1 MRLLVTGSLGLV
13 GTNIIPPLSRE
24 FDITALDIQEWDIT
38 DAKTGSLIFKDQRP
52 DVVLNL
58 AAMTDV
64 DGCEDFPDKAEKL
77 NAEGPATVARLCR
90 DNNVRLVHVSTDY
103 VFDGEKGSPY
113 KEEDLPNPMSV
124 YGRTKL
130 AGERNV
136 VSVLPSSLVVRA
148 QWLYGRGGNNF
159 ITKVVK
165 IAGETGAARVVDDQ
179 WGAPTYAKDLAE
191 PLLRLIQKEKS
202 GIYHLADSGSCSWYG
217 FAVEIFARLGMEVP
231 VSPITS
237 SNLARK
243 AARPKYSVFDCSK
256 IENDTGAAMRSWQEA
271 LQEYL
276 AGLQ

>member
-13 GTNIIPPLSRE
+13 GTNIIPLLAQD

-38 DAKTGSLIFKDQRP
+38 DVKAGGLVFRDRKP

-77 NAEGPATVARLCR
+77 NAEGPATVAGLCR
-90 DNNVRLVHVSTDY
+90 DHNVRLVHMSTDY
-103 VFDGEKGSPY
+103 VFDGENGTPY
-113 KEEDLPNPMSV
+113 TEEDPPNPMSV
-124 YGRTKL
+124 YGKTKL

-136 VSVLPSSLVVRA
+136 MTILPSSAVVRA

-165 IAGETGAARVVDDQ
+165 IAKETGAARVVNDQ
-179 WGAPTYAKDLAE
+179 WGAPTYAKDLAA
-191 PLLRLIQKEKS
+191 PLARLLQKGKS
-202 GIYHLADSGSCSWYG
+202 GIYHLANNGFCSWYD

-237 SNLARK
+237 SNLGRK

-256 IENDTGAAMRSWQEA
+256 IESATGVTMRSWQEA
-271 LQEYL
+271 LREYL
-276 AGLQ
+276 TGSQ